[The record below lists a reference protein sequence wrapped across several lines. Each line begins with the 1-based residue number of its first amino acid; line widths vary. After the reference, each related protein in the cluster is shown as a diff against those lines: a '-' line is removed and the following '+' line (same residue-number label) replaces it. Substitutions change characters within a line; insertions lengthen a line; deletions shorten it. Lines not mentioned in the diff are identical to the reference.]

1 MGKTLYKYYC
11 LLKPPGPDTI
21 PANPAKVEYASGVV
35 AGRNCWGIVY
45 YEQKLWEYHVE
56 SYGLLLAGTEDE
68 AIVGT
73 KEHAK
78 INYFAETM
86 NEAAAMLHKQQERIE
101 ALEEELARAGKPVIK
116 PIPCRKFK
124 NASPLAWIAKI
135 VEETDEV
142 VQEAAILEEFADDEG
157 MVDSDKA
164 GIVDVNNRL
173 AMELTDVI
181 TVCVSW
187 LYALGYDEVAR
198 DEVQR
203 HVNEKNCKRGYH
215 DEA

>member
-1 MGKTLYKYYC
+1 MSKDLNARAMIAQLANFVDDASSMLYRQRVRIEELEAK
-11 LLKPPGPDTI
+11 LKEAGI
-21 PANPAKVEYASGVV
+21 PA
-35 AGRNCWGIVY
+35 
-45 YEQKLWEYHVE
+45 
-56 SYGLLLAGTEDE
+56 
-68 AIVGT
+68 
-73 KEHAK
+73 
-78 INYFAETM
+78 
-86 NEAAAMLHKQQERIE
+86 
-101 ALEEELARAGKPVIK
+101 IK
-116 PIPCRKFK
+116 PIPCKKFK
-124 NASPLAWIAKI
+124 NASPLAWISKI

-187 LYALGYDEVAR
+187 LYALGYDEVGR

-203 HVNEKNCKRGYH
+203 RVNEKNKARGYH
-215 DEA
+215 DEER

>member
-1 MGKTLYKYYC
+1 MSKDLNARAMIAHLANFVDDASSMLYRQRVRIEELEAK
-11 LLKPPGPDTI
+11 LKEAGI
-21 PANPAKVEYASGVV
+21 PA
-35 AGRNCWGIVY
+35 
-45 YEQKLWEYHVE
+45 
-56 SYGLLLAGTEDE
+56 
-68 AIVGT
+68 
-73 KEHAK
+73 
-78 INYFAETM
+78 
-86 NEAAAMLHKQQERIE
+86 
-101 ALEEELARAGKPVIK
+101 IK
-116 PIPCRKFK
+116 PIPCKKFK

-142 VQEAAILEEFADDEG
+142 VQEAAILEEFVDDEG

-187 LYALGYDEVAR
+187 LYALGYDDVAR
-198 DEVQR
+198 DVVQR

>member
-1 MGKTLYKYYC
+1 M
-11 LLKPPGPDTI
+11 
-21 PANPAKVEYASGVV
+21 
-35 AGRNCWGIVY
+35 
-45 YEQKLWEYHVE
+45 
-56 SYGLLLAGTEDE
+56 
-68 AIVGT
+68 
-73 KEHAK
+73 
-78 INYFAETM
+78 
-86 NEAAAMLHKQQERIE
+86 
-101 ALEEELARAGKPVIK
+101 IK

-124 NASPLAWIAKI
+124 NASTLAWIAKI

-187 LYALGYDEVAR
+187 LYAMGYDEVAR
-198 DEVQR
+198 GEVQR
-203 HVNEKNCKRGYH
+203 RVNEKNRKRGYH
-215 DEA
+215 DEADS

>member
-21 PANPAKVEYASGVV
+21 PANPAKVENAFGVV
-35 AGRNCWGIVY
+35 EGRNCWGIVY

-68 AIVGT
+68 VIMGT

-86 NEAAAMLHKQQERIE
+86 DEAVTMLHKQQERIE
-101 ALEEELARAGKPVIK
+101 ELQAELAKIGLTVTK
-116 PIPCRKFK
+116 PIPCGKFRG
-124 NASPLAWIAKI
+124 APTPAWVAKLNEEVHEVI
-135 VEETDEV
+135 EEAKYLENFKANHYAETDIEEV
-142 VQEAAILEEFADDEG
+142 GVTE
-157 MVDSDKA
+157 K
-164 GIVDVNNRL
+164 RL

-187 LYALGYDEVAR
+187 LDTLGYDEAAR
-198 DEVQR
+198 ERLQER
-203 HVNEKNCKRGYH
+203 VNEKNRKRGYH
-215 DEA
+215 DE

>member
-1 MGKTLYKYYC
+1 MSKDLNARAMIAQLANFVDDASSMLYRQRVRIEELEAK
-11 LLKPPGPDTI
+11 LKEAGI
-21 PANPAKVEYASGVV
+21 PA
-35 AGRNCWGIVY
+35 
-45 YEQKLWEYHVE
+45 
-56 SYGLLLAGTEDE
+56 
-68 AIVGT
+68 
-73 KEHAK
+73 
-78 INYFAETM
+78 
-86 NEAAAMLHKQQERIE
+86 
-101 ALEEELARAGKPVIK
+101 IK
-116 PIPCRKFK
+116 PIPCKKFK

-157 MVDSDKA
+157 TVDSDKA
-164 GIVDVNNRL
+164 GIVDVKNRL

>member
-1 MGKTLYKYYC
+1 MSKDLNARAMIAQLANFVDDASSMLYRQRVRIEELEAK
-11 LLKPPGPDTI
+11 LKEAGI
-21 PANPAKVEYASGVV
+21 PA
-35 AGRNCWGIVY
+35 
-45 YEQKLWEYHVE
+45 
-56 SYGLLLAGTEDE
+56 
-68 AIVGT
+68 
-73 KEHAK
+73 
-78 INYFAETM
+78 
-86 NEAAAMLHKQQERIE
+86 
-101 ALEEELARAGKPVIK
+101 IK
-116 PIPCRKFK
+116 PIPCKKFK

>member
-1 MGKTLYKYYC
+1 MSKDLNARAMMAQLANFVDDASSMLYRQRVRIEELEAK
-11 LLKPPGPDTI
+11 LKEAGI
-21 PANPAKVEYASGVV
+21 PA
-35 AGRNCWGIVY
+35 
-45 YEQKLWEYHVE
+45 
-56 SYGLLLAGTEDE
+56 
-68 AIVGT
+68 
-73 KEHAK
+73 
-78 INYFAETM
+78 
-86 NEAAAMLHKQQERIE
+86 
-101 ALEEELARAGKPVIK
+101 IK
-116 PIPCRKFK
+116 PIPCKKFK
-124 NASPLAWIAKI
+124 NASSLAWIAKI

>member
-1 MGKTLYKYYC
+1 MSKDLNARAMIAQLANFVDDASSMLYRQRVRIEELEAK
-11 LLKPPGPDTI
+11 LKEAGI
-21 PANPAKVEYASGVV
+21 PA
-35 AGRNCWGIVY
+35 
-45 YEQKLWEYHVE
+45 
-56 SYGLLLAGTEDE
+56 
-68 AIVGT
+68 
-73 KEHAK
+73 
-78 INYFAETM
+78 
-86 NEAAAMLHKQQERIE
+86 
-101 ALEEELARAGKPVIK
+101 IK
-116 PIPCRKFK
+116 PIPCKKFK

-173 AMELTDVI
+173 AIELTDVI

>member
-1 MGKTLYKYYC
+1 MSKDLNARAMIAQLANFVDDASSMLYRQRVRIEELEAK
-11 LLKPPGPDTI
+11 LKEAGI
-21 PANPAKVEYASGVV
+21 PA
-35 AGRNCWGIVY
+35 
-45 YEQKLWEYHVE
+45 
-56 SYGLLLAGTEDE
+56 
-68 AIVGT
+68 
-73 KEHAK
+73 
-78 INYFAETM
+78 
-86 NEAAAMLHKQQERIE
+86 
-101 ALEEELARAGKPVIK
+101 IK
-116 PIPCRKFK
+116 PIPCKKFK

-187 LYALGYDEVAR
+187 LDTLGYDEAAR
-198 DEVQR
+198 DRLQQG
-203 HVNEKNCKRGYH
+203 VNEKNKARGYH
-215 DEA
+215 DET

>member
-1 MGKTLYKYYC
+1 MIAQLANFVDDASSMLYRQRVRIEELEAK
-11 LLKPPGPDTI
+11 LKEAGI
-21 PANPAKVEYASGVV
+21 PA
-35 AGRNCWGIVY
+35 
-45 YEQKLWEYHVE
+45 
-56 SYGLLLAGTEDE
+56 
-68 AIVGT
+68 
-73 KEHAK
+73 
-78 INYFAETM
+78 
-86 NEAAAMLHKQQERIE
+86 
-101 ALEEELARAGKPVIK
+101 IK
-116 PIPCRKFK
+116 PIPCKKFK